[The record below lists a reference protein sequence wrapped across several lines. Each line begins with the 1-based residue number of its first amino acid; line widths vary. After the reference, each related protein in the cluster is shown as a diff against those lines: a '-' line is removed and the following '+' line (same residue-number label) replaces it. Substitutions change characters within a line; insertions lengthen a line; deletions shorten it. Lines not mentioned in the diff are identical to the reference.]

1 MRAGGNRKVSKRE
14 VDKAVEKEYKQIFDL
29 AVDEITYQIY
39 AIVLTTLDKS
49 YGFRKKRLK
58 KFIKEVE
65 AMSKLMVD
73 NPMRGEFDAYKC
85 MDYLQDRFGIN
96 LREEVKIYE

>member
-14 VDKAVEKEYKQIFDL
+14 VDKAVEKEYKQIFNL
-29 AVDEITYQIY
+29 AVDEVTIQIY
-39 AIVLTTLDKS
+39 AIMLTTLDKS

-65 AMSKLMVD
+65 AMSRLMVD

-85 MDYLQDRFGIN
+85 MDYLKDKYEID

>member
-1 MRAGGNRKVSKRE
+1 MRAGGNKKISKAS
-14 VDKAVEKEYKQIFDL
+14 VNKAVEKEYKQIFNL

-39 AIVLTTLDKS
+39 AIMLTTLDKS
-49 YGFRKKRLK
+49 YGFRKKRLR

-65 AMSKLMVD
+65 AMSRLMVD

-85 MDYLQDRFGIN
+85 MDYLEDKHGIN
-96 LREEVKIYE
+96 LRKEVKIYE

>member
-1 MRAGGNRKVSKRE
+1 MRAGGNRKISKASVS
-14 VDKAVEKEYKQIFDL
+14 KAVEKEYKQIFNL

-49 YGFRKKRLK
+49 YGFKKKRLR

-65 AMSKLMVD
+65 AMSRLMVD
-73 NPMRGEFDAYKC
+73 SPMRGEFDAYKC
-85 MDYLQDRFGIN
+85 MDYLEDKHGIN

>member
-1 MRAGGNRKVSKRE
+1 MRAGGNRKVSKAS
-14 VDKAVEKEYKQIFDL
+14 VNKAVEKEYKQIFNL

-39 AIVLTTLDKS
+39 AVMLTTLDKS
-49 YGFRKKRLK
+49 YGFRKNRLR

-85 MDYLQDRFGIN
+85 VDYLQDRFGID
-96 LREEVKIYE
+96 LRKEVKIYD

>member
-1 MRAGGNRKVSKRE
+1 MRAGGNRKISKAS
-14 VDKAVEKEYKQIFDL
+14 VNKAVEKEYKQIFNL

-49 YGFRKKRLK
+49 YGFRKNRLR

>member
-1 MRAGGNRKVSKRE
+1 MRAGGNKKVSKCE
-14 VDKAVEKEYKQIFDL
+14 VDKAVEQRYKQIFDT

-39 AIVLTTLDKS
+39 AVMLTTLDKT
-49 YGFRKKRLK
+49 YGFRKNRLR

-65 AMSKLMVD
+65 AMSRLMVD

-85 MDYLQDRFGIN
+85 VDYLQDRFGIN

>member
-1 MRAGGNRKVSKRE
+1 MRAGGNQKISKAS
-14 VDKAVEKEYKQIFDL
+14 VNKAVEKEYKQIFNL

-65 AMSKLMVD
+65 AISKLMVD

-85 MDYLQDRFGIN
+85 VDYLKSKYGID
-96 LREEVKIYE
+96 LRQEVKIYE

>member
-1 MRAGGNRKVSKRE
+1 MRNRRKIIVGGKQTSVN
-14 VDKAVEKEYKQIFDL
+14 KAVEKEYKQIFNL

-65 AMSKLMVD
+65 AIKA
-73 NPMRGEFDAYKC
+73 NG
-85 MDYLQDRFGIN
+85 
-96 LREEVKIYE
+96 

>member
-1 MRAGGNRKVSKRE
+1 MKSNSKVSKRD
-14 VDKAVEKEYKQIFDL
+14 VDKLIQQNYKAIFGE

-49 YGFRKKRLK
+49 YGFKKKRLR

-65 AMSKLMVD
+65 AMSRLMVD

-85 MDYLQDRFGIN
+85 MDYLEDKYEID

>member
-1 MRAGGNRKVSKRE
+1 MRAGGNQKISKAS
-14 VDKAVEKEYKQIFDL
+14 VNKAVEKEYKQIFNL

-65 AMSKLMVD
+65 AMSRLMVD

-85 MDYLQDRFGIN
+85 VDYLEDKHGIN